1 MFNRT
6 FSMYSPMPV
15 FWTKKIQKS
24 FFCVNLLVRLIP
36 EEAKLI
42 KEKVQKINQQKK
54 NQKIKQT

>member
-54 NQKIKQT
+54 IKK